1 MSVIVES
8 TPDIITKPPR
18 KSVSAHKLNYSGR
31 KQSGDTEKM
40 VKKTSIVRRKK
51 NVIGANPNFR
61 HSVHDISGALTE
73 LSLTEEVAAQT
84 GQQNNTTNQQ
94 QQNINKDHHPPE
106 KTRLRRARSF
116 HVSEDHGHQNIS
128 LKERSEIL
136 KQYIANKLNIEL
148 ETLENDLNS
157 DQVPKCD
164 LKDSSLPIHEAV
176 MHRYEKGTIKELSLL
191 LLKNECLNIEQQNS
205 DGHTP
210 LQFAVS
216 LELPD
221 VVKLLIAF
229 GATVHCKDNYGESPL
244 RYAVDNGDFEMASLL
259 ISHGANASMVQ
270 NGF

>member
-8 TPDIITKPPR
+8 TSEIINKPPR
-18 KSVSAHKLNYSGR
+18 KSVSAHKLNYSSR
-31 KQSGDTEKM
+31 KQISGDTDKM
-40 VKKTSIVRRKK
+40 VKKSSIIRRKK
-51 NVIGANPNFR
+51 NIVGANPNFR
-61 HSVHDISGALTE
+61 HSVHDISGALSE
-73 LSLTEEVAAQT
+73 LNLKEEVTSQT
-84 GQQNNTTNQQ
+84 GQENTTTNQQ
-94 QQNINKDHHPPE
+94 QQNINKDHHPAE

-116 HVSEDHGHQNIS
+116 HVSEDHSHQNIS

-136 KQYIANKLNIEL
+136 KQYIANKLNIEV

-164 LKDSSLPIHEAV
+164 LKDSLPIHEAI
-176 MHRYEKGTIKELSLL
+176 MHRYEKGTIKELSLF

-205 DGHTP
+205 DGHSP

-229 GATVHCKDNYGESPL
+229 GATVHTKDNYGESPL

>member
-8 TPDIITKPPR
+8 TPEIIKSPMR
-18 KSVSAHKLNYSGR
+18 KSVSAQKVSYK
-31 KQSGDTEKM
+31 KQSGDADKM

-51 NVIGANPNFR
+51 NITAANPNFR
-61 HSVHDISGALTE
+61 HSVHDISGALSD
-73 LSLTEEVAAQT
+73 LNMKEEVQT
-84 GQQNNTTNQQ
+84 VQQNNSN
-94 QQNINKDHHPPE
+94 HHPLE

-157 DQVPKCD
+157 DKVPKYD
-164 LKDSSLPIHEAV
+164 IKENSLPIHEAI
-176 MHRYEKGTIKELSLL
+176 MHRYEKGTIKDLSLL